1 MKKQPM
7 KYPRLSQQENT
18 LAATVYWSN
27 SFMEK
32 AELSLDSV
40 TEKIVSDKKFK
51 FMERHE

>member
-18 LAATVYWSN
+18 LAATVY
-27 SFMEK
+27 FMEK